1 MSLQEEKAKLV
12 DVYARILEQ
21 IDKYWNIS
29 SPKTDELLKKK
40 ETIQNKIEEINKLLN
55 IK

>member
-1 MSLQEEKAKLV
+1 MNLQEEKARLV
-12 DVYARILEQ
+12 NIYTRILEQ

-29 SPKTDELLKKK
+29 SPKTEELLKKK
-40 ETIQNKIEEINKLLN
+40 EAIQNKIEDINKLLN